1 MFHCASSII
10 FHPPMLMMV
19 GMFCRPPMIG
29 NIHIFDSAKAKG
41 LDPRQYLLDVPTK
54 APHCETDADFV
65 RLILTSN
72 DFQSG

>member
-1 MFHCASSII
+1 
-10 FHPPMLMMV
+10 
-19 GMFCRPPMIG
+19 MIG